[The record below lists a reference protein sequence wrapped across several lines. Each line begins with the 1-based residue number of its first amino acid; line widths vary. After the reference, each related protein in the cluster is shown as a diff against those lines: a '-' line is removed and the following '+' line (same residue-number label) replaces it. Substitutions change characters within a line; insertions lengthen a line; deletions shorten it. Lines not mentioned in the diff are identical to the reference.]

1 MTDIAQNPSD
11 KNTPQTATPGMP
23 PQYRKLVKNL
33 SGTRKT
39 LMQACRDVD
48 IDLDE
53 VDDYF
58 LDKVVSQC
66 SHCDI
71 WGTQHKPD
79 LDQNPICGLCFRLVG
94 A

>member
-1 MTDIAQNPSD
+1 MTDTTQIPSD
-11 KNTPQTATPGMP
+11 KNTLQTVIPELP
-23 PQYRKLVKNL
+23 PKYRKLVKNL

-48 IDLDE
+48 MDLEE
-53 VDDYF
+53 VNDYY
-58 LDKVVSQC
+58 LDKVILQC

-79 LDQNPICGLCFRLVG
+79 LDHNPICGLCLRLVG

>member
-1 MTDIAQNPSD
+1 MTDTAHNPSD
-11 KNTPQTATPGMP
+11 KSTLQTAIPDMP
-23 PQYRKLVKNL
+23 PRYRKLVKNL

-48 IDLDE
+48 IELEE
-53 VDDYF
+53 VDDSI
-58 LDKVVSQC
+58 LDKAILQC

-79 LDQNPICGLCFRLVG
+79 LDHNPICGLCLRLVG